1 MLAIV
6 PVERYPRTT
15 VAEPQAQAA
24 QGPYGD
30 DPLIGRAVG
39 NYRVTRVIGEG
50 GMGRVYEA
58 IHPVMGRKV
67 AVKVLL
73 QEFCQHKEV
82 VSRFF
87 TEARAAH
94 EIHHPNIVDVLDLG
108 HLDSGVP
115 YIVMELLDGK
125 PMSGVLQDSGVFNPQ
140 RVARIAGDCARAL
153 AAAHA
158 HGVIHRDLKPDNI
171 FLVPGAEGG
180 SGEKIKILDFGVA
193 KLTSD
198 SATSATHK
206 TMAGTLIGTPF
217 YMSPEQ
223 CQGRADIDHR
233 TDIYALG
240 AIMYEILTGRPPFMG
255 QSFGEILIAHS
266 TQPPMPPSQLRPGL
280 APGLEAIVLRC
291 LEKSPANRYPSME
304 DLASAVDQWLI
315 NAGPVGGQTGTTGQ
329 HDLSKLALDSTGM
342 LTPSQISTTATPSS
356 PSLEVETGPGA
367 PSSAGVGAA
376 SAPGLTGFQVA
387 TPPKSRA
394 GLVFGTLLALAIVGG
409 AVGFAV
415 LRQPAPPPPPVE
427 KVVPPPPPPVALPRL
442 VDVVVTTDP
451 PAARVLDVASGKL
464 LGISPTKVPVKQGD
478 KVAVRLEKDGYAPL
492 EKVLDADKPDV
503 VQATLIKLPSVE
515 PPQVLP
521 KGKRP
526 RGKVP
531 AKAEPEGKPETKKT
545 DKPRIRDEIEKP
557 SFVD

>member
-6 PVERYPRTT
+6 PVGGYPRTT

-30 DPLIGRAVG
+30 DQLIGRAVG

-108 HLDSGVP
+108 HLESGVP

-140 RVARIAGDCARAL
+140 RVARIAADCARAL

-171 FLVPGAEGG
+171 FLVPGSSGTNTG

-198 SATSATHK
+198 SAT
-206 TMAGTLIGTPF
+206 
-217 YMSPEQ
+217 
-223 CQGRADIDHR
+223 
-233 TDIYALG
+233 
-240 AIMYEILTGRPPFMG
+240 
-255 QSFGEILIAHS
+255 
-266 TQPPMPPSQLRPGL
+266 
-280 APGLEAIVLRC
+280 
-291 LEKSPANRYPSME
+291 
-304 DLASAVDQWLI
+304 
-315 NAGPVGGQTGTTGQ
+315 
-329 HDLSKLALDSTGM
+329 
-342 LTPSQISTTATPSS
+342 
-356 PSLEVETGPGA
+356 
-367 PSSAGVGAA
+367 
-376 SAPGLTGFQVA
+376 
-387 TPPKSRA
+387 
-394 GLVFGTLLALAIVGG
+394 
-409 AVGFAV
+409 
-415 LRQPAPPPPPVE
+415 
-427 KVVPPPPPPVALPRL
+427 
-442 VDVVVTTDP
+442 
-451 PAARVLDVASGKL
+451 
-464 LGISPTKVPVKQGD
+464 
-478 KVAVRLEKDGYAPL
+478 
-492 EKVLDADKPDV
+492 
-503 VQATLIKLPSVE
+503 
-515 PPQVLP
+515 
-521 KGKRP
+521 
-526 RGKVP
+526 
-531 AKAEPEGKPETKKT
+531 
-545 DKPRIRDEIEKP
+545 
-557 SFVD
+557 

>member
-6 PVERYPRTT
+6 PARDYPRTT

-30 DPLIGRAVG
+30 DQLIGRAVG

-125 PMSGVLQDSGVFNPQ
+125 PMSSVLQDSGVFNPQ
-140 RVARIAGDCARAL
+140 RVARLAADCARAL

-171 FLVPGAEGG
+171 FLVPGPGEG
-180 SGEKIKILDFGVA
+180 SVGEKIKILDFGVA

-233 TDIYALG
+233 TDVYALG

-266 TQPPMPPSQLRPGL
+266 TQPPQPPSQLRAGL

-291 LEKSPANRYPSME
+291 LEKSPANRYASME
-304 DLASAVDQWLI
+304 DLGGALDQWMA
-315 NAGPVGGQTGTTGQ
+315 NAGPVGGVTGTTGQ
-329 HDLSKLALDSTGM
+329 HDLSKMALDSTSM
-342 LTPSQISTTATPSS
+342 LTPSQIATSASS
-356 PSLEVETGPGA
+356 PSLEVATGPGA

-376 SAPGLTGFQVA
+376 SAPGLTGFQVS

-394 GLVFGTLLALAIVGG
+394 GLVVGSLLALGIVGG
-409 AVGFAV
+409 AVWFAMTK
-415 LRQPAPPPPPVE
+415 QP
-427 KVVPPPPPPVALPRL
+427 PPPPPPVVEQPPPPPVAPKL

-451 PAARVLDVASGKL
+451 PQARIIDVASGKQI
-464 LGISPTKVPVKQGD
+464 GVSPTKVAVKKGD
-478 KVAVRLEKDGYAPL
+478 KIAVRLEREGYAPF
-492 EKVLDADKPDV
+492 EKVLDPDVQDV
-503 VQATLIKLPSVE
+503 VQATLIKLPSNDPIPTV
-515 PPQVLP
+515 QP

-526 RGKVP
+526 KGKVP
-531 AKAEPEGKPETKKT
+531 VAGKQETDKPEKKT
-545 DKPRIRDEIEKP
+545 DKPKIRDEIEKP
-557 SFVD
+557 SWVD